1 MDSGQNL
8 LGVAVQA
15 NTVAVIAFDGISPFH
30 LSVPCAI
37 FGEDRT
43 GACMPRFELLVCS
56 AEKTKLKTS
65 AGFSIETRHGL
76 RDLARASIIIVP
88 SWRDTAEIPP
98 KFLLD
103 ALRRAHKRGALIV
116 GLCLG
121 SYVLA
126 AAGLLDGR
134 TATTHWYWAND
145 LAARYPHISVN
156 PNVLYVDEGDIITSA
171 GTAAAIDCCL
181 HILRRQHGAK
191 VASHVARRMV
201 VSPHRQGGQAQYI
214 PQPVR
219 DISTADHF
227 AEVLDWI
234 RRNLDQPHSLDAL
247 AERALMT
254 RRTFTRRFKQLMGI
268 TVGAWLLSQRLGLAQ
283 QLLETTDS
291 PIDLIAESSGF
302 GSAVSLRQHFN
313 QTFKISPTNYRREF
327 RGI

>member
-1 MDSGQNL
+1 MH
-8 LGVAVQA
+8 A

-43 GACMPRFELLVCS
+43 GANMPRFELLVCS
-56 AEKTKLKTS
+56 AEKKTLQTS
-65 AGFSIETRHGL
+65 AGFSIETRYGL
-76 RDLARASIIIVP
+76 RELSRAATIIVP
-88 SWRDTAEIPP
+88 SWRDTAELPP
-98 KFLLD
+98 KELLD
-103 ALRRAHKRGALIV
+103 ALRKAHKKGAQIV

-121 SYVLA
+121 SFVLA

-134 TATTHWYWAND
+134 AATTHWHWAD
-145 LAARYPHISVN
+145 ELARRYPLISVK
-156 PNVLYVDEGDIITSA
+156 PDVLYVDDGNIITSA

-181 HILRRQHGAK
+181 HILRKQYGAK
-191 VASHVARRMV
+191 VANDIARRMV

-214 PQPVR
+214 QQPVR
-219 DISTADHF
+219 DVSAIDHF
-227 AEVLDWI
+227 SEVLDWTQ
-234 RRNLDQPHSLDAL
+234 RNLDQPHSLDTL

-254 RRTFTRRFKQLMGI
+254 RRTFTRRFKQVMGV

-291 PIDLIAESSGF
+291 PIELIAESAGF

-313 QTFKISPTNYRREF
+313 LAFKISPSNYRREF

>member
-1 MDSGQNL
+1 MR
-8 LGVAVQA
+8 A
-15 NTVAVIAFDGISPFH
+15 NTVAIIAFDGISPFH

-43 GACMPRFELLVCS
+43 SADMPKFKLMVCS
-56 AEKTKLKTS
+56 AEQKKLQTS
-65 AGFSIETRHGL
+65 AGFSLETPYGL
-76 RDLARASIIIVP
+76 RDLSKAAIIIVP
-88 SWRDTAEIPP
+88 SWRNTAETPP
-98 KFLLD
+98 KPLLD
-103 ALRRAHKRGALIV
+103 ALRRAHKRGVLVV

-134 TATTHWYWAND
+134 VATTHWYWAND
-145 LAARYPHISVN
+145 LVTRYPNIRVN
-156 PNVLYVDEGDIITSA
+156 PNVLYVDEGNIITSA

-191 VASHVARRMV
+191 VANYVARRMV

-219 DISTADHF
+219 DGSTLDHF
-227 AEVLDWI
+227 AEVLDWT
-234 RRNLDQPHSLDAL
+234 RKNLHKSHSLDTL

-254 RRTFTRRFKQLMGI
+254 RRTFTRRFRQVMGL
-268 TVGAWLLSQRLGLAQ
+268 TVGAWLLGQRLGLAQ

-291 PIDLIAESSGF
+291 PIDWIAESAGF

-313 QTFKISPTNYRREF
+313 QAFNTTPSNYRREF
-327 RGI
+327 RGS